1 MSSSSSKSNKRSY
14 AKSNEK
20 NIDEKEIENILLNKK
35 KKRSKK
41 QYIFSSMMTSPF
53 LDLRKRKTKEKRKE
67 RK

>member
-41 QYIFSSMMTSPF
+41 Q
-53 LDLRKRKTKEKRKE
+53 
-67 RK
+67 